1 MIEERRRSPRYE
13 ARAGE
18 LVVLPFAVSVQVID
32 ISVAGVLMESSRPVA
47 VGTRGSLRLNVGG
60 TPFSA
65 EVEAELNRRSGVR
78 RVSEATSGKGLK
90 YRIGASFT
98 SMNPE
103 HRQVIERFTN

>member
-65 EVEAELNRRSGVR
+65 EVEVR
-78 RVSEATSGKGLK
+78 RVSEATSGKGVK

-103 HRQVIERFTN
+103 HRHVIERFTN